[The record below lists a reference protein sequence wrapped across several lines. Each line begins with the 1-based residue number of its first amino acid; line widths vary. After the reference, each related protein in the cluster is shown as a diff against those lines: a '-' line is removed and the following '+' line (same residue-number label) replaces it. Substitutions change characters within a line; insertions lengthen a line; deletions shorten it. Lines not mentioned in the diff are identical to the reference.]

1 MMNKPTY
8 IFRLELGKKEFI
20 VIIILDKIEEMKR
33 NMKRWRNSILLGLG
47 NYGLW
52 VMLTDEFNRLYM

>member
-8 IFRLELGKKEFI
+8 IFRLELGEKECI
-20 VIIILDKIEEMKR
+20 VIIILHKIEEMKR